1 MTIDRKA
8 CRPVVKIRDVGIDPE
23 KEGKAP
29 TGWAKFQEDYLFN
42 VSDGEQKFLATV
54 NEMASDLGVNRQRL
68 PSFQNSLV
76 ALRKL
81 FIATQAISLEVDVLE
96 HDDGNFGKIIC
107 ANSRFMFDDDAPK
120 KARKIYTPLW
130 EPLLEDENELYA
142 KAFGLVYVRMDG
154 DIGTVVNGAGL
165 AMATND
171 AISFHNG
178 KSANF
183 LDAGGQATKDTM
195 LKAFKLV
202 FDDRRVKTIFVNIY
216 GGTLRSEVLKSRTDE
231 FLGITKCDMIAESII
246 AAVNAFNNY
255 RKMPIVVRLQ
265 GTNSEEGLKLLEDA
279 NLGIHVEGD
288 FDKAAKKAV
297 ELAESNPIPANA
309 DIPKSITRETLK
321 EDGKR
326 HRIETRKKKKRE
338 MKKAEKAKMKQLQKN
353 VSDGD
358 K

>member
-23 KEGKAP
+23 KEEKAP

-42 VSDGEQKFLATV
+42 VSDSEQKYLTMV

-68 PSFQNSLV
+68 PSFQKSLI

-81 FIATQAISLEVDVLE
+81 FSAAQAISLEVDVLE
-96 HDDGNFGKIIC
+96 HDDGKLGKIIC

-142 KAFGLVYVRMDG
+142 KTFGLVYVRMGG

-202 FDDRRVKTIFVNIY
+202 FDDKRVKTIFVNIY
-216 GGTLRSEVLKSRTDE
+216 GG
-231 FLGITKCDMIAESII
+231 ITKCDMIAQSII

-279 NLGIHVEGD
+279 NIGIHVEGD

-321 EDGKR
+321 EDGKK
-326 HRIETRKKKKRE
+326 HKIELRKKKKRE

-353 VSDGD
+353 VSNGD

>member
-8 CRPVVKIRDVGIDPE
+8 CRPVVRIRDVGIGPE
-23 KEGKAP
+23 EEENASG
-29 TGWAKFQEDYLFN
+29 GWAKYQEDYLFN
-42 VSDGEQKFLATV
+42 VSDTEQQFLAMV
-54 NEMASDLGVNRQRL
+54 NEMASDLGVSRL
-68 PSFQNSLV
+68 RIQSFQKSLL

-81 FIATQAISLEVDVLE
+81 FIETQAISLEVDLLH
-96 HDDGNFGKIIC
+96 HDDGQSGKIIC

-130 EPLLEDENELYA
+130 EPLLEDASELYA
-142 KAFGLVYVRMDG
+142 KTFGLVYVRMDG

-195 LKAFKLV
+195 IKAFKV
-202 FDDRRVKTIFVNIY
+202 VMDDRRVKTILVNIY
-216 GGTLRSEVLKSRTDE
+216 G
-231 FLGITKCDMIAESII
+231 GITKCDMIAESII
-246 AAVNAFNNY
+246 AAVNQFNQH

-265 GTNSEEGLKLLEDA
+265 GTNAEEGLKLLEDA

-297 ELAESNPIPANA
+297 ELADSNPIPPNA
-309 DIPKSITRETLK
+309 DIPNAITRVTLK
-321 EDGKR
+321 QEGKI
-326 HRIETRKKKKRE
+326 HRIEMRKKKKRE
-338 MKKAEKAKMKQLQKN
+338 MKKAEKARMKQLQMIK
-353 VSDGD
+353 SGGD